1 MKAKELHNQTVAE
14 LKEREQELR
23 KELFDLNFQ
32 HGTRQLMD
40 TAALRRKRREVAL
53 VLTVLRQKE
62 IEAALSA

>member
-14 LKEREQELR
+14 LKDREQELR
-23 KELFDLNFQ
+23 KELFDLSFQ

-40 TAALRRKRREVAL
+40 TAALRRKRREVAV